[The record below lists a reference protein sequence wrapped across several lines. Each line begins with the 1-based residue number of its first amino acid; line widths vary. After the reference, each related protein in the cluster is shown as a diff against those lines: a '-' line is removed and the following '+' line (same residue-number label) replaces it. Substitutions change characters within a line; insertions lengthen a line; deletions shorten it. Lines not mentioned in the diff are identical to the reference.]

1 MSNIANIFDFEP
13 RPEEV
18 KKKAFEVK
26 QKENYNGGEYP
37 NNDAFKVGTG
47 KDAFD
52 VDDNKKIVIADLNWL
67 SSLSV
72 EEFTFRK
79 KWEEMQLL
87 TNFIKE
93 FANQAKATI
102 WSPTDIND
110 EELTIKEIINLQP
123 KAIVVNNEYLERLWT
138 TLRYYCSSAEYNQA
152 PGRFIKFLMVD
163 EVTNKVLGIC
173 SIASD
178 VISISDRDKF
188 IGWTPENKLKN
199 KMLKHSAIGTTIVPT
214 QPFGSNFLGGKL
226 VAALVTSGVV
236 RNEWEHPGI
245 TAEANPGKLVGMT
258 TTSLYGGFSMYNS
271 LKWWKPV
278 GMTKGKI
285 AIKPYEKGYSNWHG
299 WLKQHMKEEYDK
311 AMTQK
316 EGVSG
321 PVTGAKNRV
330 LAMIFKACG
339 IKQTDYMHGFERGAY
354 YSCFYENT
362 REFLCNKI
370 TEDKLV
376 MKPLF
381 KEDTKAIV
389 DWWKPKAIERYKKL
403 KAENRLNPNK
413 LFYNVMTEQ
422 HYEESKTLFFNA
434 VGHQNSK

>member
-1 MSNIANIFDFEP
+1 MSNIANIFEFEP
-13 RPEEV
+13 RTEEI
-18 KKKAFEVK
+18 KKKAFEIK
-26 QKENYNGGEYP
+26 QKENYNGGEYV
-37 NNDAFKVGTG
+37 NNDIIKSSTG
-47 KDAFD
+47 EDVFD
-52 VDDNKKIVIADLNWL
+52 LVSNRKLVIDNLNWL
-67 SSLSV
+67 SKLSV

-79 KWEEMQLL
+79 KWEEIQLL

-93 FANQAKATI
+93 FAGQAKATI
-102 WSPTDIND
+102 WTPTDINN
-110 EELTIKEIINLQP
+110 EELTIKEITNLEP
-123 KAIVVNNEYLERLWT
+123 IVVVVNTEPLERLWT

-152 PGRFIKFLMVD
+152 PGRFIKFLMMDKVSD
-163 EVTNKVLGIC
+163 KVLGIC

-188 IGWTPENKLKN
+188 IGWTPENKLKD
-199 KMLKHSAIGTTIVPT
+199 KMLRHTAIGTTIVPT

-226 VAALVTSGVV
+226 IAALVTSEVV
-236 RNEWEHPGI
+236 RNEWENPSTGDS
-245 TAEANPGKLVGMT
+245 NPGKLVGMT

-285 AIKPYEKGYSNWHG
+285 AIKPYEKGYENWHW
-299 WLKQHMKEEYDK
+299 WLKQHMKDDYDK

-339 IKQTDYMHGFERGAY
+339 IKQSDFQHGYLRGVY

-362 REFLCNKI
+362 KEFLCNKI
-370 TEDKLV
+370 TEDKLI

-381 KEDTKAIV
+381 KGDINEIV
-389 DWWKPKAIERYKKL
+389 FWWKPKAIERYKKL
-403 KAENRLNPNK
+403 KSENRLNPNK
-413 LFYNVMTEQ
+413 LFYNVMTEMG
-422 HYEESKTLFFNA
+422 YEEAKSKFFGD
-434 VGHQNSK
+434 VGK

>member
-1 MSNIANIFDFEP
+1 MSKNVEFFNFEP
-13 RPEEV
+13 V
-18 KKKAFEVK
+18 SVEVK
-26 QKENYNGGEYP
+26 QQALEERKKQNYNGGQYV
-37 NNDAFKVGTG
+37 NNDAVKSITG

-52 VDDNKKIVIADLNWL
+52 FEENKRLVIENLDWL
-67 SSLSV
+67 KSLSV

-87 TNFIKE
+87 PKFITE
-93 FANQAKATI
+93 YDRIAKATI
-102 WSPTDIND
+102 WSPKDLNN
-110 EELTIKEIINLQP
+110 EEITIKEIENLDPYVQ
-123 KAIVVNNEYLERLWT
+123 VVNTPYLERLWT

-152 PGRFIKFLMVD
+152 PGRFIKFLMKDRVSD
-163 EVTNKVLGIC
+163 KVLGIC

-178 VISISDRDKF
+178 VISISDRDKY
-188 IGWTPENKLKN
+188 IGWTKDN
-199 KMLKHSAIGTTIVPT
+199 KMKDKLLKHSAIGTTIVPT

-236 RNEWEHPGI
+236 RNEWEHPSTG
-245 TAEANPGKLVGMT
+245 ESNPGKLVGMT
-258 TTSLYGGFSMYNS
+258 TTSLYGAFSMYNS

-285 AIKPYEKGYSNWHG
+285 AIKPYEEGYELWHG

-316 EGVSG
+316 EDVSG

-330 LAMIFKACG
+330 LAMIFKACA
-339 IKQTDYMHGFERGAY
+339 IKQSDYMHGFERGAY
-354 YSCFYENT
+354 YSTFYENS
-362 REFLCNKI
+362 REFLCGKI

-376 MKPLF
+376 MKQLF
-381 KEDTKAIV
+381 KDDTKAIV

-403 KAENRLNPNK
+403 KADNRLNPNK
-413 LFYNVMTEQ
+413 LFYNIMTNQ
-422 HYEESKTLFFNA
+422 DYAESKALFFDA
-434 VGHQNSK
+434 VGR